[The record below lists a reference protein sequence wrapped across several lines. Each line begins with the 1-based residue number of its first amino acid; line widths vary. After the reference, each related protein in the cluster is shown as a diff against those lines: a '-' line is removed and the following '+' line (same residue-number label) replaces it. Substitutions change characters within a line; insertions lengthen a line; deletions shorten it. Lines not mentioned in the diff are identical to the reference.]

1 MLNEDKV
8 KLMTRVAMYEKHSG
22 RKNMKMTKYF
32 RGDYVSWNMIKT
44 AVAITIAYM
53 LIAGC
58 WVLYHLEYLMENL
71 YTMDLVELVRQVLVY
86 YIAVLVGYMILSYI
100 IYTVKYSMAMK
111 SLKRFRSS
119 LKKIR
124 QISHEEA
131 KGGEK

>member
-8 KLMTRVAMYEKHSG
+8 KLMTHVAMYEKHSG

-53 LIAGC
+53 LTAGC

-100 IYTVKYSMAMK
+100 IYTVKYSKAMK

>member
-8 KLMTRVAMYEKHSG
+8 KLMTRVAMYEKRSG

>member
-8 KLMTRVAMYEKHSG
+8 KLMTRVAMYEKRAG
-22 RKNMKMTKYF
+22 KKNMKMTKYF

-44 AVAITIAYM
+44 AFAVTVAYM

-58 WVLYHLEYLMENL
+58 WVLYHLEFLMENF
-71 YTMDLVELVRQVLVY
+71 YSMDLVELVRKILVY
-86 YIAVLVGYMILSYI
+86 YVAALVGYMILSYI

-111 SLKRFRSS
+111 SLKRFRSN

-124 QISHEEA
+124 HISHEEA